1 MLLAAHDPSSDPA
14 APDATAQRRAA
25 FGVRMVVVAVCA
37 GAFAPCLG
45 GCEAPE
51 AHAAQAPVFP
61 VTHPVRK
68 DVDIEKQYVAQIR
81 AIQHI
86 EMRALERGY
95 LQDIYV
101 DEGQHVKADKKM
113 FQVMPMIYQAEVAKA
128 KAEVDRAHIEFAN
141 TKLLSDKDIVSQT
154 ELGLA
159 KAKLDHAKAELSL
172 AQTHKR
178 LAEIHA
184 PFDGIM
190 GRFRVRKGSLVEE
203 GELLTTLSDVSRV
216 WVYFNVTE
224 AEYLD
229 YKLELSEGAREKVE
243 LRMANGRT
251 FDQPGEI
258 ETIEADFS
266 NETGNIAFRATFSNP
281 DGLLRHG
288 ETGTIVRTTSLRD
301 TLVIPQKA
309 TYAIL
314 DRRFVFVVDD
324 DGVAHSREITIAG
337 ELPHVYLVG
346 GGLETEEAILLDGLR
361 KVRDGMSIET
371 EQLDPGDVLT
381 TLDVPAE

>member
-1 MLLAAHDPSSDPA
+1 MVAICAAGLAGM
-14 APDATAQRRAA
+14 T
-25 FGVRMVVVAVCA
+25 V
-37 GAFAPCLG
+37 
-45 GCEAPE
+45 GCEAPQ
-51 AHAAQAPVFP
+51 AHAAEMPVFP

-68 DVDIEKQYVAQIR
+68 DVEIELQYVAQIR

-95 LQDIYV
+95 LQDIHV
-101 DEGQHVKADKKM
+101 DEGQHVKADQKM

-128 KAEVDRAHIEFAN
+128 KAEVDRENIEFKN
-141 TKLLSDKDIVSQT
+141 TKLLSDKDIVSKT

-178 LAEIHA
+178 LAEIRA

-203 GELLTTLSDVSRV
+203 GELLTTLSDVSQV

-224 AEYLD
+224 AEYLE
-229 YKLELSEGAREKVE
+229 YKLELREGAREKVE

-251 FDQPGEI
+251 FDQAGEI
-258 ETIEADFS
+258 ETIEADFN
-266 NETGNIAFRATFSNP
+266 NETGNIAFRATFPNP
-281 DGLLRHG
+281 NGLLRHG
-288 ETGTIVRTTSLRD
+288 ETGTVVRTTSIPD
-301 TLVIPQKA
+301 ALVIPQKA

-314 DRRFVFVVDD
+314 DRRFVFVVDGN
-324 DGVAHSREITIAG
+324 GVAHSREISIAG
-337 ELPHVYLVG
+337 ELPHVYIVDD
-346 GGLETEEAILLDGLR
+346 GLQADDAILLDGLR
-361 KVRDGMSIET
+361 KVRDGMQIET
-371 EQLDPGDVLT
+371 KQLDPSDVLSM
-381 TLDVPAE
+381 LDVPAE